1 MHTWALVGG
10 THESDRG
17 VLHGLV
23 VGWVV
28 ADSLAFNGGAQVTV
42 SELVTAISKK
52 VRRQDEGGGW
62 C

>member
-1 MHTWALVGG
+1 MVWW
-10 THESDRG
+10 
-17 VLHGLV
+17 
-23 VGWVV
+23 WVV